1 VAREKAAVVA
11 KSHAGRLVL
20 GADQTLTLGA
30 KRFSSSESR
39 VARVQRQVREPF
51 LMSNGEHIGEYNQRL
66 CVVVGHAGIR
76 PVDLD

>member
-1 VAREKAAVVA
+1 
-11 KSHAGRLVL
+11 VL

-51 LMSNGEHIGEYNQRL
+51 LMSNGEITSACAWSSAMRAYALSISIDER
-66 CVVVGHAGIR
+66 AS
-76 PVDLD
+76 